1 MAKIEATINR
11 MGEVVFDVTGAQGG
25 SCVELTKA
33 LEKAVTGDGQG
44 VNRTFK
50 PEFNQAG
57 GSVQQGVQQRW

>member
-1 MAKIEATINR
+1 MAKIEATINK
-11 MGEVVFDVTGAQGG
+11 MGEVVFEVTGAQGG

-33 LEKAVTGDGQG
+33 LEKAVAGDGAG

-57 GSVQQGVQQRW
+57 GTQQNVQQRW